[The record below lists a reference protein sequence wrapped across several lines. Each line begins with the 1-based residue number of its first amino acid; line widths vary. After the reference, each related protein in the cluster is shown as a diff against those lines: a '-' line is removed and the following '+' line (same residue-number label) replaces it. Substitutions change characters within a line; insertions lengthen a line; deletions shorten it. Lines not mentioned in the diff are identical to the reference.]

1 MMREKKYIDWLRGV
15 LSSESVGDDAAV
27 VNIDGSELVFTTDLL
42 VEGTHFHA
50 DTPPRLVGRKAAAV
64 SLSDIAAMAA
74 SPVCAVLSVCL
85 RRGCGENFSKEILL
99 GAREIAGEFGLEIVG
114 GDTTSSDECSCISCA
129 AIGRSPE
136 GGAVGRAGARA
147 GDSVLVTGT
156 LGGSL
161 LGRHLQFVPR
171 VREAEKVLSVARPS
185 AMIDISDGLAC
196 DLGHILEESSVG
208 AVIVEKD
215 IPVSDNARGLS
226 KDDGRSALEH
236 ALHDG
241 EDYELLMT
249 ASEERAEKILMA
261 GLDCGVTLIGRI
273 TDGKGLNI
281 RDESGVER
289 VVETFGYE
297 HEW

>member
-1 MMREKKYIDWLRGV
+1 MREKEYIDWLRGV

-27 VNIDGSELVFTTDLL
+27 VDIGGSELVFTTDLL
-42 VEGTHFHA
+42 VEGTHFRA
-50 DTPPRLVGRKAAAV
+50 DTPPRLVGRKAAVV
-64 SLSDIAAMAA
+64 SLSDIAAMGA
-74 SPVCAVLSVCL
+74 SPVCAVLSVCFC
-85 RRGCGENFSKEILL
+85 RGCGANFSKEILL
-99 GAREIAGEFGLEIVG
+99 GAVEIAGEFGLEIVG

-136 GGAVGRAGARA
+136 GGAVARAGARA

-171 VREAEKVLSVARPS
+171 VREAEKILSVARPS

-215 IPVSDNARGLS
+215 IPVSDNARSLS

-273 TDGKGLNI
+273 TDGEGLNI

-289 VVETFGYE
+289 VVETSGYE